1 MLRKMYLVTPEYL
14 NKGNQRS
21 SPSSSPPVPKL
32 LSKAASSKLRNT
44 NKKRVKRQHP
54 YDRWFEMR
62 NEMREADVNRKALLQ
77 MIADFV
83 QKILPRTN
91 TTTPRITPALSD
103 KSTSPLKQTVTP
115 PPRSLDPDA
124 HEIIY
129 ETPTS

>member
-1 MLRKMYLVTPEYL
+1 MLRKMYLVSPEYL
-14 NKGNQRS
+14 HKVNQRS
-21 SPSSSPPVPKL
+21 PPVSKL
-32 LSKAASSKLRNT
+32 PSKAASSKIRNT

-83 QKILPRTN
+83 QKILPHT
-91 TTTPRITPALSD
+91 TTTPRTPPAFSD

-124 HEIIY
+124 HEII
-129 ETPTS
+129 